1 MDYSVLERSTLF
13 NGVPAERLREALQS
27 TPHHIQCYDKE
38 ETIFRM
44 MEPAL
49 RIGIVME
56 GRAQAQKSF
65 PNGSQ
70 VNVSVRGPGELV
82 GPAAVF
88 SSSRRYPC
96 DVVALEPVTVMM
108 LRRENLLELMQK
120 DAQIL
125 ENLMTEIASAT
136 YMLQQRL
143 ELLSYNGI
151 AQKAAFWLLM
161 QERQSGKDSVRI
173 PDTVSKWAM
182 LMNVSRPSLHR
193 ELKRLESEGML
204 TYSPPRIRI
213 LDKDALQNVL
223 SQ

>member
-1 MDYSVLERSTLF
+1 MRRGNWIMDYSVLERSTLF

-96 DVVALEPVTVMM
+96 DLYASTAAGAFVLQWDCTESGFLAFDAGKAI
-108 LRRENLLELMQK
+108 REGFCQNPGHCFK
-120 DAQIL
+120 VGNAD
-125 ENLMTEIASAT
+125 
-136 YMLQQRL
+136 
-143 ELLSYNGI
+143 
-151 AQKAAFWLLM
+151 
-161 QERQSGKDSVRI
+161 ERIQAI
-173 PDTVSKWAM
+173 PS
-182 LMNVSRPSLHR
+182 S
-193 ELKRLESEGML
+193 
-204 TYSPPRIRI
+204 
-213 LDKDALQNVL
+213 
-223 SQ
+223 